1 MGFYD
6 EEIHFLFFDC
16 KGLYHEFKINFFTS
30 ESFATS
36 ASCLFI
42 FKNLKTGTH
51 FATIYVKKATRK
63 ISQTHLLYTIY

>member
-16 KGLYHEFKINFFTS
+16 KGHLHEVKINFFTS

-51 FATIYVKKATRK
+51 FAIIYVKKATRK
-63 ISQTHLLYTIY
+63 MSHMRHLYTIY